1 MGRRVEFAGALH
13 KRQSG
18 NFEVRHSR
26 SGECP
31 GLFPLDQAVNA
42 KIAGR
47 VEVAD
52 YSIVSE
58 AGDGNIREIVAQVIP
73 GRRARDGIVG
83 YFEYVSRRLGR
94 SSVKSTVG
102 YPGAVAIVSIYNN
115 AGDESF
121 RTVGCQPIEPRED
134 YRGFRLRI
142 RILADE
148 DAPRRRGSPQRRGI
162 MRCPSQRGHINTLAA
177 GAV

>member
-31 GLFPLDQAVNA
+31 GLFPLNQAVNA

-52 YSIVSE
+52 YPIVYE
-58 AGDGNIREIVAQVIP
+58 AGDGNIREIVAKVIP
-73 GRRARDGIVG
+73 GCRTGDGIVS
-83 YFEYVSRRLGR
+83 YFEYVSRRLG
-94 SSVKSTVG
+94 SGSVESTVG
-102 YPGAVAIVSIYNN
+102 YPGAVAIVSIYDN
-115 AGDESF
+115 AGDEPL

-134 YRGFRLRI
+134 YRGFRLRVCI
-142 RILADE
+142 
-148 DAPRRRGSPQRRGI
+148 
-162 MRCPSQRGHINTLAA
+162 
-177 GAV
+177 